1 MRPAPHRNDDETS
14 HPFDEVVAD
23 PISDE
28 ALALWMDTAKRNR
41 DIYTEIFRPVPTNFV
56 RNWEGYDVRF
66 FFSTIFLFGRNG
78 WMII

>member
-14 HPFDEVVAD
+14 DPFDELVAD

-28 ALALWMDTAKRNR
+28 ALTLWMDTAKRNR

-56 RNWEGYDVRF
+56 RNWEAYDVRF
-66 FFSTIFLFGRNG
+66 LFNLFVA
-78 WMII
+78 